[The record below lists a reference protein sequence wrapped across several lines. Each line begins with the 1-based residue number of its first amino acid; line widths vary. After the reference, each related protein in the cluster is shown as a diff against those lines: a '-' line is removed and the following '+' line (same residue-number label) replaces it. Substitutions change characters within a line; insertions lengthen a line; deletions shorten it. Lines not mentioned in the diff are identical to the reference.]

1 MTKRRVK
8 ENNGEDKGY
17 EEDIK
22 ETHREPCSVVAAAK
36 LGSAF
41 HWKSM
46 TMSEINRA
54 EYSSENDV
62 KTISI

>member
-22 ETHREPCSVVAAAK
+22 ETHREPCSVMAAAK

-46 TMSEINRA
+46 SEINRV
-54 EYSSENDV
+54 EYSSE
-62 KTISI
+62 TT